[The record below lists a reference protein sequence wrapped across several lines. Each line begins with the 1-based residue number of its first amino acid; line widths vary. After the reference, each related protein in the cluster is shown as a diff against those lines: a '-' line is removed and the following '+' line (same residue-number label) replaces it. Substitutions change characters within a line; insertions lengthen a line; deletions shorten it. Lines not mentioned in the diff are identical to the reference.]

1 MDLYGDTR
9 PFIKENGDIDYI
21 FLTIRGLTN
30 PMYLTN
36 ISIFLTL
43 LFLVFKNKKM
53 VNCLNP
59 LLITNGVFISIYCLI
74 YLENF
79 DIESLKYVFPKEY
92 KDPSQHNTLLKLA
105 NTPTFIGFYKY
116 TQPLVHF
123 WLPILIYY
131 LGFTKNK
138 NEHCSVLESFV
149 VFCVIIGIYA
159 CVANNDT
166 YNFVMNSNTFKRDI
180 FAYITLHIIITFVY
194 FYS

>member
-79 DIESLKYVFPKEY
+79 DMLWI
-92 KDPSQHNTLLKLA
+92 
-105 NTPTFIGFYKY
+105 
-116 TQPLVHF
+116 
-123 WLPILIYY
+123 
-131 LGFTKNK
+131 
-138 NEHCSVLESFV
+138 
-149 VFCVIIGIYA
+149 
-159 CVANNDT
+159 
-166 YNFVMNSNTFKRDI
+166 
-180 FAYITLHIIITFVY
+180 Y
-194 FYS
+194 FYNGYKLFQICIDH